1 MKNINKIFNPLK
13 NNLSYGES
21 HQGSIVVLK
30 Y

>member
-13 NNLSYGES
+13 KKSYGES
-21 HQGSIVVLK
+21 HQGIIVVLK